1 MSGLLTFAVILAVIA
16 SGIVLGLTPTTDD
29 RVSIRLI
36 GWTWL
41 WCALAFALTDAAIR
55 WEWVS

>member
-1 MSGLLTFAVILAVIA
+1 MSGLLIFAVILSVVS
-16 SGIVLGLTPTTDD
+16 SGIVLCLHPTSDD

-41 WCALAFALTDAAIR
+41 VCALIFAVTDAALR
-55 WEWVS
+55 WEWR